1 MAIYELSQLY
11 KKLPHDKLKSKLCSD
26 IYFAFTGGDKT
37 IIRLCSNATV
47 YWRKNEMETWLF

>member
-1 MAIYELSQLY
+1 MNYRNYI

-47 YWRKNEMETWLF
+47 NWRKNEMETWLF